1 LLTRN
6 NHTLKQNM
14 ASLTDETSKKECDN
28 QKMSPL
34 VASFMPSQASN
45 PFFRLTESEIPASPC
60 SESACSES
68 SQHHDQHIARRV
80 SFSPDE
86 TSKFL
91 LSSQLKPQKL
101 VVASASPVLKT
112 ARASHLRTKNISEGK
127 MVENSLSA
135 FAHDSNLIKSTQQ
148 NFLQQNIQQM
158 HAKPQPV
165 TSRNQNANSSQGNQ
179 GVPNNIS
186 PGFAGLKQTNSGT
199 FAAAT
204 YSSPTVHSPTP
215 RPRFSHHDGIALVA
229 VMQSMN
235 QMRV

>member
-1 LLTRN
+1 
-6 NHTLKQNM
+6 M
-14 ASLTDETSKKECDN
+14 ASLTDETSKKESDN

-45 PFFRLTESEIPASPC
+45 PFFRLMESEIPGSPC
-60 SESACSES
+60 SESVGSES
-68 SQHHDQHIARRV
+68 SQHHDQHIESSQHHDQQIARRV

-86 TSKFL
+86 KSKFFL
-91 LSSQLKPQKL
+91 ASQLKPQKL
-101 VVASASPVLKT
+101 VAASASPVLKT
-112 ARASHLRTKNISEGK
+112 ARASHSQTKNISEGK
-127 MVENSLSA
+127 IVEKSRSA
-135 FAHDSNLIKSTQQ
+135 FAHDSNLIQSTQQ
-148 NFLQQNIQQM
+148 NLLVQQNIQQM
-158 HAKPQPV
+158 HAKPQAV

-215 RPRFSHHDGIALVA
+215 RPRFSHHDGIA
-229 VMQSMN
+229 
-235 QMRV
+235 

>member
-1 LLTRN
+1 MLTRN

-14 ASLTDETSKKECDN
+14 ASLTDETSKKESDN

-60 SESACSES
+60 SESAGSES

-86 TSKFL
+86 TSKFFL
-91 LSSQLKPQKL
+91 ALQLKPQKL
-101 VVASASPVLKT
+101 VAASASPILKT
-112 ARASHLRTKNISEGK
+112 ARASHPQTKNIAEGK
-127 MVENSLSA
+127 VVEKTRSS
-135 FAHDSNLIKSTQQ
+135 FAHDSNLIQSTQQ
-148 NFLQQNIQQM
+148 NLLVQQNIQQM
-158 HAKPQPV
+158 HAKPQAV

-186 PGFAGLKQTNSGT
+186 PGFAGLKQTSSGT

-215 RPRFSHHDGIALVA
+215 RPRFSHHDGIA
-229 VMQSMN
+229 
-235 QMRV
+235 